1 MSIQTVKD
9 KRIFSRLRQNLV
21 QLNEEISRLIKPSFS
36 DQPLVKGS
44 VYELKRKCGKP
55 GCKCAKGHLHSRM
68 VVSASD
74 KGKTRLQVIPSGFLA
89 EVESKVRRYQR
100 VRRCRA
106 RLVEAHKK
114 MLYLMDQMEAMRR
127 QEVSELIKKPN

>member
-1 MSIQTVKD
+1 
-9 KRIFSRLRQNLV
+9 
-21 QLNEEISRLIKPSFS
+21 
-36 DQPLVKGS
+36 
-44 VYELKRKCGKP
+44 
-55 GCKCAKGHLHSRM
+55 M

-89 EVESKVRRYQR
+89 EVESKVRRYQQ